1 MAFDLLIE
9 NASLLWIPV
18 LIIAYLIGNIS
29 PAILISRAA
38 GIDIRTKGSGNAGTT
53 NMLRVMGKKA
63 ALITLVI
70 DVLKGVIAVVIGRAV
85 GGEGLAVLCGLFVFV
100 GHIWPALFEFRGGKG
115 IATGLG
121 LLLEIKP
128 MLGLICLAAA
138 AVGLLLTRRVSVG
151 SLLATILLPFLG
163 YWLVPDYW
171 FFLLIISIVIFI
183 KHRSNIKRLLKG
195 EEPKFN
201 LKK

>member
-1 MAFDLLIE
+1 MAFDLFIE

-70 DVLKGVIAVVIGRAV
+70 DVFKGVIAVVIGRAV

-121 LLLEIKP
+121 LLLAIKP

-151 SLLATILLPFLG
+151 SLLAAILLPFLG

>member
-1 MAFDLLIE
+1 MAFDLLVE
-9 NASLLWIPV
+9 NATLLWIPV

-121 LLLEIKP
+121 LLLAIKP

-151 SLLATILLPFLG
+151 SLLAAILLPFLG
-163 YWLVPDYW
+163 YWFVPDYW
-171 FFLLIISIVIFI
+171 FLLLIISIVIFI

-201 LKK
+201 FKK

>member
-121 LLLEIKP
+121 LLLAIKP

-151 SLLATILLPFLG
+151 SLLAAILLPFLG

>member
-1 MAFDLLIE
+1 MAFDLLVE
-9 NASLLWIPV
+9 NATLIWIPV

-38 GIDIRTKGSGNAGTT
+38 GVDIRTKGSGNAGTT

-70 DVLKGVIAVVIGRAV
+70 DVLKGVVAVVIGRIA

-100 GHIWPALFEFRGGKG
+100 GHIWPALFGFRGGKG

-121 LLLEIKP
+121 LLLAIKP
-128 MLGLICLAAA
+128 TLGLICLAAA

-151 SLLATILLPFLG
+151 SLLAAILLPFAA
-163 YWLVPDYW
+163 YMLVPDYW
-171 FFLLIISIVIFI
+171 SILLVISIIIFI
-183 KHRSNIKRLLKG
+183 KHRSNIQRLLKG

>member
-1 MAFDLLIE
+1 
-9 NASLLWIPV
+9 
-18 LIIAYLIGNIS
+18 
-29 PAILISRAA
+29 
-38 GIDIRTKGSGNAGTT
+38 
-53 NMLRVMGKKA
+53 MGKKA

-70 DVLKGVIAVVIGRAV
+70 DVLKGVVAVVIGRIA

-100 GHIWPALFEFRGGKG
+100 GHIWPALFGFRGGKG

-121 LLLEIKP
+121 LLLAIKP
-128 MLGLICLAAA
+128 TLGLICLAAA

-151 SLLATILLPFLG
+151 SLLAAILLPFAA
-163 YWLVPDYW
+163 YMLVPDYW
-171 FFLLIISIVIFI
+171 SILLVISIIIFI
-183 KHRSNIKRLLKG
+183 KHRSNIQRLLKG

>member
-1 MAFDLLIE
+1 MGFDLLAE
-9 NASLLWIPV
+9 NATLLWIPV

-70 DVLKGVIAVVIGRAV
+70 DVLKGVVAVVIGRVA
-85 GGEGLAVLCGLFVFV
+85 GGEGLAVLCGLFVFS
-100 GHIWPALFEFRGGKG
+100 GHIWPALFGFRGGKG

-121 LLLEIKP
+121 LLLAINLK
-128 MLGLICLAAA
+128 LGLICLAAA

-151 SLLATILLPFLG
+151 SLLAAILLPFAA

-171 FFLLIISIVIFI
+171 LILLIMSIIIFI
-183 KHRSNIKRLLKG
+183 KHSPNIKRLLKG

>member
-1 MAFDLLIE
+1 MAFDLFIE
-9 NASLLWIPV
+9 NASPLWIPV

-70 DVLKGVIAVVIGRAV
+70 DVFKGVIAVVIGRAV

-121 LLLEIKP
+121 LLLAIKP

-151 SLLATILLPFLG
+151 SLLAAILLPFLG

>member
-1 MAFDLLIE
+1 MGFDLLAE
-9 NASLLWIPV
+9 NATLLWIPV

-70 DVLKGVIAVVIGRAV
+70 DVLKGVVAVVIGRVA
-85 GGEGLAVLCGLFVFV
+85 GGEGLAVLCGLFVFS
-100 GHIWPALFEFRGGKG
+100 GHIWPALFGFRGGKG

-121 LLLEIKP
+121 LLLAINLK
-128 MLGLICLAAA
+128 LGLICLAAA

-151 SLLATILLPFLG
+151 SLLAAILLPFAA
-163 YWLVPDYW
+163 YMLVPDYW
-171 FFLLIISIVIFI
+171 FILLIISIIIFI
-183 KHRSNIKRLLKG
+183 KHRSNIQRLLKG